1 VAMAYQELSRET
13 TPECKCE
20 EGTAVLAEGRLNH
33 LKTLEAESIYI
44 LREAAAEFAN
54 PVMLYS
60 IGRDS
65 SVMLPLAQKAFFP
78 GKIPF
83 PLVQFR
89 FGEYVRCFGPS
100 STGEPL
106 PAERRGIYER
116 IGDQQHIG
124 RGQWVA
130 TRSGRDSRIC
140 RGQGCLRR

>member
-1 VAMAYQELSRET
+1 MTYASAEISRRTEQQQGISQRAV
-13 TPECKCE
+13 PPA
-20 EGTAVLAEGRLNH
+20 TAALTH
-33 LKTLEAESIYI
+33 LKALEAESIYI

-65 SVMLPLAQKAFFP
+65 SVMLKLAQKAVFP

-89 FGEYVRCFGPS
+89 CGEYVRCFGPS

-140 RGQGCLRR
+140 RGQ